1 VRIWSL
7 HPEYLDARGLV
18 ALWRETLLAQAV
30 LQGKTRGYTHHPQ
43 LARFREQG
51 SPVGSVADYLRAVH
65 EEATRR
71 GYAFDARKISRARTD
86 VRIPVT
92 RGQLDFEWT
101 HLCRKLELRD
111 PERLDRLA
119 DVARARAH
127 PLFRVVR
134 GSVASWER
142 TQPPSRTV

>member
-1 VRIWSL
+1 MRIWSL

-111 PERLDRLA
+111 PERLDRLTG
-119 DVARARAH
+119 VAKARAH

-134 GSVASWER
+134 GGVSSWER
-142 TQPPSRTV
+142 TQPPSRTP